1 MTKKTI
7 YRFFAV
13 FAAVFFICAGSYA
26 AEIGDYNGLENCLKS
41 GDNVDGI
48 KKDIFKAKTN
58 SETIFIPNSLT
69 IKGDGH
75 NININDLGN
84 MFTVTRTNIDVK
96 IISASVKKGE
106 YKSSGGAVSLTGVRS
121 SLKVEGN
128 SSFNENRSS
137 ESGGALYASNGSALA
152 FLGNTAFQNNSA
164 KAGGAVC
171 LAGAS
176 ADFSQT
182 ELAAS
187 NNSASAG
194 NGGFLSASG
203 ADNIIF
209 GEAVLKNNKAAAGE
223 TAKGCGGAVYAQGNT
238 NMKFEKDAD
247 FSGNSAYSAG
257 AVCIADGSRVVFNGM
272 NTAFKDN
279 WSCDSAGAVSITHNA
294 SADFVKTKL
303 TAQGNKAG
311 TEGLGGFMHSDNGR
325 AFFKDA
331 LIGGDGGA
339 KGNSAGFGAGIY
351 AGNNSDMTFS
361 GETVFRNNNASG
373 SGGALYVTAHSNMSF
388 DSNSYLADFSGN
400 MAKEK
405 GGAIAV
411 TNGASVRMNGKNTLF
426 RANSAGFGAAVSI
439 ENGGYFSITNGRFE
453 QNESAS
459 KGGAVYL
466 KGKAG
471 ACAQFHSYTVAD
483 GESKTVFTGNSVK
496 GERNAIYLDSF
507 SKVYFNIEERASVE
521 MFDGISGS
529 TENTHFEVSGDGDFN
544 MRGSFKDLSINL
556 FGRFN
561 MMSGSE
567 MNAGSININ
576 NGAKFSMQNG
586 VPDAALAETV
596 NNSGTLAIDILPQAN
611 DMLFVKNANLN
622 NGVLDVKA
630 EHMDNAGFRK
640 RIYKII
646 NYEDKVTGAFS
657 KVNIIS
663 LSTPA
668 VFDVRYGDVYDGW
681 VTLALLG
688 TKTSTD
694 FGKIRGLSFNRKE
707 TGEALDKISVSVKAY
722 DPWDLALAEIET
734 YGENKIKSVLAG
746 LAGYFFPNIIRSA
759 AADGSGNA
767 IYDRIRKHCRRD
779 HPVSNGFWFQAGGA
793 SGRFYGNDNSLRD
806 YKDIFSGIAA
816 GYDRYMDDIGL
827 MLGVYGTA
835 GAHRIQQGLHEANG
849 AKTGFGVYGGYIKE
863 GRELKSLALL
873 SFNRFDVKRHI
884 PFAGFSAESDIKT
897 VSLGVDI
904 EGALNFNMASN
915 TKFRPYVGFEFA
927 DVYYPGFSESGAG
940 IYNLQ
945 VSGASY
951 LRAAARAGAGVRY
964 EGNIWLIYARLE
976 GKCLF
981 SGAEPEIESV
991 FNKTRV
997 YFKTKGA
1004 KEGFFQTGAGAGA
1017 ALRLSETVTLF
1028 ANADFYG
1035 ADKYRDISGNIGLR
1049 YTFCNPFSIKAPE
1062 PQRHSGR
1069 QKEHASGEDAFSP
1082 AAIPAV
1088 SGTQKTYINSADVFE
1103 KQKEEASLA
1112 KARTVLKSYSL
1123 NMTSFETGKAELNA
1137 AAKKE
1142 IAKEAGEIKKIE
1154 YRRIIIEGHTDSTGS
1169 EEINKKLSEARA
1181 KAVYDEFVLN
1191 GIPGEKMIYAGF
1203 GSDTPRYTNDTAQG
1217 RADNRRVEIFVE

>member
-1 MTKKTI
+1 MTKRTI

-13 FAAVFFICAGSYA
+13 FSAGFFICAGCSYA
-26 AEIGDYNGLENCLKS
+26 AEIGDYNGLQACLES
-41 GDNVDGI
+41 GSNVDGI
-48 KKDIFKAKTN
+48 KKDIFKARTN
-58 SETIFIPNSLT
+58 SRTIFIPNSLT

-84 MFTVTRTNIDVK
+84 MFTVTQTNIFVK
-96 IISASVKKGE
+96 LISAAVKKGE
-106 YKSSGGAVSLTGVRS
+106 YESSGGAVSLMGNNSALR
-121 SLKVEGN
+121 VEGN
-128 SSFNENRSS
+128 SSFEGNRSS
-137 ESGGALYASNGSALA
+137 ESGGAAYASNGSALI
-152 FLGNTAFQNNSA
+152 FSENTKFQNNRA
-164 KAGGAVC
+164 KDGGAVC

-176 ADFSQT
+176 ADFSKT
-182 ELAAS
+182 VLTAS

-203 ADNIIF
+203 AGNIIF
-209 GEAVLKNNKAAAGE
+209 GKTVFENNKAAAGE
-223 TAKGCGGAVYAQGNT
+223 KGRGGAVYAQGNT
-238 NMKFEKDAD
+238 NMNFTKDAG

-257 AVCIADGSRVVFNGM
+257 AVYAADGSRAVFTGEK
-272 NTAFKDN
+272 TAFKDN
-279 WSCDSAGAVSITHNA
+279 WSYDSAGAVSIMQNA
-294 SADFVKTKL
+294 SVDFMNTKL

-325 AFFKDA
+325 AFFKNA
-331 LIGGDGGA
+331 LIGGDGVA
-339 KGNSAGFGAGIY
+339 EGNSAGFGAGIY
-351 AGNNSDMTFS
+351 AGNNSNMTFS
-361 GETVFRNNNASG
+361 GETVFRNNNASAE
-373 SGGALYVTAHSNMSF
+373 GGALYVTANSNVTF
-388 DSNSYLADFSGN
+388 DGNSSLVDFSGN

-411 TNGASVRMNGKNTLF
+411 ANGASVRMSGKNTRF
-426 RANSAGFGAAVSI
+426 RANSAGFGGAVSI
-439 ENGGYFSITNGRFE
+439 EDGGYFGITNGIFE
-453 QNESAS
+453 QNKSAL

-466 KGKAG
+466 KGKAE
-471 ACAQFHSYTVAD
+471 AWAQFHSYTVAY
-483 GESKTVFTGNSVK
+483 GENKTVFNENSAK
-496 GERNAIYLDSF
+496 DKSNAIYLDSF
-507 SKVYFNIEERASVE
+507 SRVYFNIEERASVE

-529 TENTHFEVSGDGDFN
+529 AEDTYFEVSGAGDFN
-544 MRGSFKDLSINL
+544 MRGSFNNLSINL
-556 FGRFN
+556 LGRFN
-561 MMSGSE
+561 MLSGSK
-567 MNAGSININ
+567 MNAGLIDIN

-586 VPDAALAETV
+586 APDTARAATV
-596 NNSGTLAIDILPQAN
+596 NNSGTLAIDIFPQAN
-611 DMLFVKNANLN
+611 DMLFVKDANLN

-630 EHMDNAGFRK
+630 EHMDNADFRK

-646 NYEDKVTGAFS
+646 NYENKVTGTFS
-657 KVNIIS
+657 AVNIIFP
-663 LSTPA
+663 STPA
-668 VFDVRYGDVYDGW
+668 VVNVGYGNVYDGW
-681 VTLALLG
+681 VTLTLLG
-688 TKTSTD
+688 NKTSTD
-694 FGKIRGLSFNRKE
+694 FGKIRGSAFNRKE
-707 TGEALDKISVSVKAY
+707 VGGALDKISLSVKAY

-734 YGENKIKSVLAG
+734 YGEDKIKGVLAG

-759 AADGSGNA
+759 AAGGSGSE
-767 IYDRIRKHCRRD
+767 IYGRIRKYCRRD

-793 SGRFYGNDNSLRD
+793 SGHFYGNDNSLQD
-806 YKDIFSGIAA
+806 YKDAYSGIKA
-816 GYDRYMDDIGL
+816 GFDRYMDDIGL
-827 MLGVYGTA
+827 MLGVYATA
-835 GAHRIQQGLHEANG
+835 GAHHIKQGSHEAKG

-897 VSLGVDI
+897 VSLGLDI

-915 TKFRPYVGFEFA
+915 TKFRPYAGFELA

-940 IYNLQ
+940 IYNLD

-951 LRAAARAGAGVRY
+951 LRAAARAGAGVHY
-964 EGNIWLIYARLE
+964 EGNIWLIYAGLE

-991 FNKTRV
+991 FNKTGA

-1017 ALRLSETVTLF
+1017 ALRLSEKVTIF
-1028 ANADFYG
+1028 ANADFYS

-1049 YTFCNPFSIKAPE
+1049 YAFCNPFSIKAQD
-1062 PQRHSGR
+1062 PQRHYVRKDG
-1069 QKEHASGEDAFSP
+1069 HAAEEASFSP
-1082 AAIPAV
+1082 AGVPAV
-1088 SGTQKTYINSADVFE
+1088 SGTQKTDINSADGFE
-1103 KQKEEASLA
+1103 KRKEETPRA

-1123 NMTSFETGKAELNA
+1123 NMTSFEAGKAELNA

-1142 IAKEAGEIKKIE
+1142 IAKEAEEMKKIE

-1169 EEINKKLSEARA
+1169 DEINKKLSEARA
-1181 KAVYDEFVLN
+1181 KAVYDELVLN

-1203 GSDTPRYTNDTAQG
+1203 GSEMPRYANDTAQG